1 MALTMDTLLGEA
13 IGNTRRAGLL
23 KRFGIHTVADA
34 LTYFPFRVTPPV
46 PRGTLRQ
53 AKEKESIAVRARVI
67 DGRDLP
73 FHGRRGS
80 RLVFRVSDAGLDG
93 ATGGST
99 AELVFFTAKQ
109 NYTKWMLAR
118 LAAGQEIVLSGA
130 PGYYDGVLQFT
141 HPEVLRIPQD
151 VPTAD
156 EAFARVTR
164 PRPVYHASARLSS
177 EKIHETILALLARIR
192 QLDPATTT
200 TSPISESGQGDT
212 QGDTAPQGTALTG
225 EGRQGGLGDTAESIT
240 GRGSHAVD
248 DAGTRIVPTVLPEDI
263 RKKHG
268 LMGRFEAFQAIH
280 DPQSVD
286 AFDTAL
292 RTFRYE
298 EAYVSQLALLQ
309 ARASAGQKEAFAC
322 PEPVLERL
330 EEPTA
335 VSGELSNHLSEK
347 DGRSSQSRTM
357 AKSGPVTSKTVDT
370 RSQAVRPS
378 LVRRLL
384 TSLPFDLTPGQR
396 QVCRQIG
403 ADMAQ
408 SHPMQ
413 RLLQGEVGSGKTI
426 VALLAM
432 LQAADA
438 GHQAVLVA
446 PTQVL
451 AEQHYDNIRS
461 RLAKLAGG
469 DGPTGDRGGSE
480 SPDDHDPDPASGHDT
495 ADGMADD
502 PSVPPVLLLTG
513 ALRLAQRRTVLATVA
528 SGAPCLIVATHA
540 AFSSSFQAPNLA
552 LVIIDEQHRFGVD
565 QRDALLEKSEKTP
578 HLLVMTATPIP
589 RTAAMTWFG
598 DLSLSELKGLPSGRK
613 PVSTYIIDEDSP
625 RMADVFGHLGWRIRQ
640 FHERAYVVCPAIET
654 PADTDQTGPGGTE
667 AAGRGSTG
675 SGAHG
680 AHGGRART
688 SGTNGRGARTGAAV
702 SLAVAGLPQV
712 DENVDLFT
720 ATGEDE
726 DDEEPLVL
734 HSVQE
739 IAGILPTLPQLKG
752 IPVATLTGR
761 DDARTKERVMADFQS
776 GKTPI
781 LVATTVIEVGVD
793 VPQASSIVIF
803 DADHFGLSQLHQ
815 LRGRV
820 GRGGTPG
827 WAFLISRAPADSV
840 AAERLKVIASTHDGE
855 RIAEADLDLRGAGDV
870 LGDSQ
875 AGGRSSFKVLRVVKD
890 ARLIALART
899 DAEATL
905 AADPGL
911 SRSPQLAGAVL
922 DFRRGNED
930 YLIKN

>member
-53 AKEKESIAVRARVI
+53 AKEKEPIAVHARVI

-80 RLVFRVSDAGLDG
+80 RLVFRVSDVGFDG
-93 ATGGST
+93 AMGGST

-109 NYTKWMLAR
+109 NYAKWMLAR
-118 LAAGQEIVLSGA
+118 LATGQEIVLSGA

-192 QLDPATTT
+192 QLDPSTTT
-200 TSPISESGQGDT
+200 TGTISESGL
-212 QGDTAPQGTALTG
+212 GDTASQGIPLTG
-225 EGRQGGLGDTAESIT
+225 EGRQGGLEDAAETPI
-240 GRGSHAVD
+240 GRWPHTVD

-280 DPQSVD
+280 DPRSVD

-330 EEPTA
+330 E
-335 VSGELSNHLSEK
+335 
-347 DGRSSQSRTM
+347 D
-357 AKSGPVTSKTVDT
+357 
-370 RSQAVRPS
+370 SQAERSS

-396 QVCRQIG
+396 QVCHQIG

-461 RLAKLAGG
+461 RLARLAGDDGSTG
-469 DGPTGDRGGSE
+469 DGGEAE
-480 SPDDHDPDPASGHDT
+480 SPDDDSDPVSGHGT
-495 ADGMADD
+495 ADD
-502 PSVPPVLLLTG
+502 PSVPSVLLLTG
-513 ALRLAQRRTVLATVA
+513 ALRLAQRRKVLATVA

-667 AAGRGSTG
+667 AAGKTSTGTGTGVRGSR
-675 SGAHG
+675 SHA
-680 AHGGRART
+680 
-688 SGTNGRGARTGAAV
+688 SGTNGRGGRTGSTV
-702 SLAVAGLPQV
+702 SLAAAGLPQV

-761 DDARTKERVMADFQS
+761 DDAQTKERVMADFQS
-776 GKTPI
+776 GRTPI

-840 AAERLKVIASTHDGE
+840 AAERLQVIASTHDGE

-899 DAEATL
+899 DAESTL

-911 SRSPQLAGAVL
+911 SHSPQLAGAVL

>member
-1 MALTMDTLLGEA
+1 
-13 IGNTRRAGLL
+13 
-23 KRFGIHTVADA
+23 
-34 LTYFPFRVTPPV
+34 
-46 PRGTLRQ
+46 
-53 AKEKESIAVRARVI
+53 
-67 DGRDLP
+67 
-73 FHGRRGS
+73 
-80 RLVFRVSDAGLDG
+80 
-93 ATGGST
+93 
-99 AELVFFTAKQ
+99 
-109 NYTKWMLAR
+109 MLAR
-118 LAAGQEIVLSGA
+118 LATGQEIVLSGA

-192 QLDPATTT
+192 QLDPA
-200 TSPISESGQGDT
+200 SNPARDG
-212 QGDTAPQGTALTG
+212 AA
-225 EGRQGGLGDTAESIT
+225 
-240 GRGSHAVD
+240 D
-248 DAGTRIVPTVLPEDI
+248 DAGTRIVPTVLPQDI
-263 RKKHG
+263 REKHG

-280 DPQSVD
+280 DPRSVD

-330 EEPTA
+330 EGGQTRGSDSTISAASGTTA
-335 VSGELSNHLSEK
+335 SAGQK
-347 DGRSSQSRTM
+347 
-357 AKSGPVTSKTVDT
+357 A
-370 RSQAVRPS
+370 ARPS

-396 QVCRQIG
+396 QVCHQIG

-461 RLAKLAGG
+461 RLEKL
-469 DGPTGDRGGSE
+469 GSD
-480 SPDDHDPDPASGHDT
+480 S
-495 ADGMADD
+495 
-502 PSVPPVLLLTG
+502 SVPPVLLLTG
-513 ALRLAQRRTVLATVA
+513 ALRLAQRRKVLATVA

-598 DLSLSELKGLPSGRK
+598 DLSLSELKGLPSGRQ

-667 AAGRGSTG
+667 AVRRGKAGSAAST
-675 SGAHG
+675 
-680 AHGGRART
+680 
-688 SGTNGRGARTGAAV
+688 AA
-702 SLAVAGLPQV
+702 AGLPQV

-761 DDARTKERVMADFQS
+761 DDAQTKERVMAGFQS

-840 AAERLKVIASTHDGE
+840 AAERLRVIASTHDGE
-855 RIAEADLDLRGAGDV
+855 KIAEADLDLRGAGDV

-890 ARLIALART
+890 ARLIALARA